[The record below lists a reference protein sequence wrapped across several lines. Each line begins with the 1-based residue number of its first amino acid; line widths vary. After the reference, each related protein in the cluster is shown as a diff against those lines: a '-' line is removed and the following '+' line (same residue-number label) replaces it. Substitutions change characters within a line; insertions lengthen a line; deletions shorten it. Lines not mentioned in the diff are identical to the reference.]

1 MKKLI
6 TALVAFT
13 ALSVS
18 AQEVEE
24 AKALVTQQNIKI
36 VAIGQSGWD
45 PIWREPT
52 CSIQKTDE
60 DAVGNA
66 YMISHYDMCLCQN
79 SKKVSYLIEDT
90 QSNPKQ
96 AAVICYL
103 EQ

>member
-6 TALVAFT
+6 PALVAFT
-13 ALSVS
+13 AFTAS
-18 AQEVEE
+18 AHDVEE
-24 AKALVTQQNIKI
+24 AKAQATPQNIKI

-66 YMISHYDMCLCQN
+66 YMINHYDMCLCQN
-79 SKKVSYLIEDT
+79 SKKASYLIEDT

>member
-6 TALVAFT
+6 TALAAFV

-18 AQEVEE
+18 AQETQE
-24 AKALVTQQNIKI
+24 AKVQVAQQNIKI

-66 YMISHYDMCLCQN
+66 YMINHYDMCLCQN
-79 SKKVSYLIEDT
+79 SKKASYLIEDT